1 MRTRLSLLP
10 ALAPIVWATIVLAT
24 LVLAGACSDDGS
36 ADVARDPASSGP
48 PGPSGPPAAAIPEGP
63 VRTVDLATV
72 MDTGQGTRGAE
83 LCLGPI
89 AESYPPQCGG
99 PALLDWD
106 WAEHEG
112 TYDEQGDIRWGTYAL
127 TGTWDGTSFTAT
139 DAVPGAL
146 YDPAMPTP
154 TPTPTPATAY
164 EPAELERIAS
174 ELQSAPGALGAY
186 GGEGSAGHVLVDV
199 HYDDGTLQEWAD
211 ATYGAGVVLVSSA
224 LVDAD

>member
-72 MDTGQGTRGAE
+72 MDTGSPE

-89 AESYPPQCGG
+89 AES
-99 PALLDWD
+99 
-106 WAEHEG
+106 
-112 TYDEQGDIRWGTYAL
+112 
-127 TGTWDGTSFTAT
+127 
-139 DAVPGAL
+139 
-146 YDPAMPTP
+146 
-154 TPTPTPATAY
+154 
-164 EPAELERIAS
+164 
-174 ELQSAPGALGAY
+174 
-186 GGEGSAGHVLVDV
+186 
-199 HYDDGTLQEWAD
+199 
-211 ATYGAGVVLVSSA
+211 
-224 LVDAD
+224 